1 VASNVIT
8 LFMLSIVQGN
18 WVPHF
23 TYDAICCWSSKL
35 EFCKS
40 HTCSREHSR
49 FPHRRS
55 RTLDAHNQER
65 RSSCVETAPQVSPCT
80 ALAAKLVASLGPRVQ
95 PSPASAIAQAAAHLC
110 ALSRLF
116 SSRKNLRAAES
127 VKLNCLFV
135 FGILQILGTLLLWPF
150 SRK

>member
-1 VASNVIT
+1 
-8 LFMLSIVQGN
+8 MLSIVQGN

-23 TYDAICCWSSKL
+23 MYNAICCWSSKL

-95 PSPASAIAQAAAHLC
+95 PSPASAITQAAAHLC
-110 ALSRLF
+110 ALLSFFFPEKSWSGGECEIELLICFRNFADFRDLTV
-116 SSRKNLRAAES
+116 NLCDGRSVES
-127 VKLNCLFV
+127 KE
-135 FGILQILGTLLLWPF
+135 IKT
-150 SRK
+150 